1 MEYEH
6 PIVGITPDLLKWIKS
21 LKENYQTH
29 LEDIIRLVIH
39 DIEEEDLND
48 NRNEDNSDNLNE
60 DNSDNNS
67 DNDLN
72 T

>member
-29 LEDIIRLVIH
+29 LEDIIRLIIQ
-39 DIEEEDLND
+39 DIEEEDTIDYPND
-48 NRNEDNSDNLNE
+48 DNSNDGF
-60 DNSDNNS
+60 SD

>member
-29 LEDIIRLVIH
+29 LEDIIRLIIQ
-39 DIEEEDLND
+39 DIEEEDTIDYLND
-48 NRNEDNSDNLNE
+48 DNSNDGF
-60 DNSDNNS
+60 SD

>member
-1 MEYEH
+1 MECEH
-6 PIVGITPDLLKWIKS
+6 PIVGITPDLLKWIKT

-48 NRNEDNSDNLNE
+48 NLNEGSSDN
-60 DNSDNNS
+60 DS

>member
-6 PIVGITPDLLKWIKS
+6 PLVGITPDLLKWIKS

-29 LEDIIRLVIH
+29 LEDIIRLIIH
-39 DIEEEDLND
+39 DIEEEEDPNN
-48 NRNEDNSDNLNE
+48 NRNEDP
-60 DNSDNNS
+60 S